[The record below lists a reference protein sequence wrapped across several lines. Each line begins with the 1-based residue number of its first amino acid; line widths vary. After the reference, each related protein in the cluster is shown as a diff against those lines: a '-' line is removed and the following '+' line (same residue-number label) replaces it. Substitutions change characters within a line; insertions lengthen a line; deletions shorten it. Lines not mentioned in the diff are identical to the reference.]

1 MWARIRSLAGAGTQF
16 GLVLYDTVVRRGGEL
31 AAEETIR
38 RRLILC
44 GCCPYMDTTGN
55 RCKSC
60 GCKLLDS
67 GQRRLLQNLANK
79 VAHAAST
86 CPESIWGAEGDDRMA
101 NIEQDRIKLRL
112 LEAQSSALRTEIQIA
127 SMPDRKAQLEAEIAK
142 LPETE
147 AQLVQALAQHREMI
161 DQLESQLG

>member
-1 MWARIRSLAGAGTQF
+1 
-16 GLVLYDTVVRRGGEL
+16 
-31 AAEETIR
+31 
-38 RRLILC
+38 
-44 GCCPYMDTTGN
+44 
-55 RCKSC
+55 
-60 GCKLLDS
+60 
-67 GQRRLLQNLANK
+67 
-79 VAHAAST
+79 
-86 CPESIWGAEGDDRMA
+86 MA

-112 LEAQSSALRTEIQIA
+112 LEAHSSALRTEIQIA